1 MSEEE
6 PVYSDDYVKLRDEMA
21 EQIKTLKESFEA
33 SNKEK
38 DELIQHLKDQNQELQ
53 RAVVRSAMT
62 EPPKVEE
69 HIPTEE
75 ELYAME
81 RDRLITRTRENM
93 KELM

>member
-6 PVYSDDYVKLRDEMA
+6 PKYSDDYVKLRDEMA

-38 DELIQHLKDQNQELQ
+38 DELIQHLKEQNQELQ

-62 EPPKVEE
+62 EPPKDEPHE
-69 HIPTEE
+69 PTEE
-75 ELYAME
+75 ELYNAE
-81 RDRLITRTRENM
+81 RDRLIARTRENM